1 MISPTLRPL
10 PDNTQQSQQR
20 PIPSAG
26 FEPAIPT
33 SERPQTHALDRAATG
48 IGCIWKNWDGLNMR
62 HVWGEERCVQ
72 GFGRKTW
79 SKGSLEKPRRRCGDN
94 IVTYFEEP
102 VWGLDWIDLAQDRE
116 KWRAVVSMAMNSGLH
131 KTQGTSRQYEELFV
145 SFSRRT
151 VLRAVSL
158 LGNKQTTL
166 QSGPRLQQYSQKFIL
181 TVILH
186 WTLFL
191 SAYLNIRWTN

>member
-1 MISPTLRPL
+1 M
-10 PDNTQQSQQR
+10 
-20 PIPSAG
+20 
-26 FEPAIPT
+26 
-33 SERPQTHALDRAATG
+33 
-48 IGCIWKNWDGLNMR
+48 
-62 HVWGEERCVQ
+62 
-72 GFGRKTW
+72 
-79 SKGSLEKPRRRCGDN
+79 
-94 IVTYFEEP
+94 TYFEEP

-116 KWRAVVSMAMNSGLH
+116 KWRALVSTAMNSGLH

-145 SFSRRT
+145 SLSRRT

-191 SAYLNIRWTN
+191 SAYLNIR